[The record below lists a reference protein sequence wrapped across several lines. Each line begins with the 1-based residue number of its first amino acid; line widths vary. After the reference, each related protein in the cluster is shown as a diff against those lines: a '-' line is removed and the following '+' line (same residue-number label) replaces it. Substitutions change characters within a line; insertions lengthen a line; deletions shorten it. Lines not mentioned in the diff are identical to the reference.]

1 MPQKENSSRSEKEM
15 NEMIYSKSITV
26 YFPDER
32 LYDLVV
38 QAAGEERR
46 SKSSYVLGLIIKELT
61 KGKKNESNR
70 HTKGTKGSEN

>member
-1 MPQKENSSRSEKEM
+1 M

-26 YFPDER
+26 YFPNEA

-46 SKSSYVLGLIIKELT
+46 SKSSYILGIIIKELLE

-70 HTKGTKGSEN
+70 HTKGTESSEEPTK